1 MYATLRPIFSL
12 LLGLFFLIVG
22 HGLQLT
28 LIPLRAE
35 AEGWSAFEIGAIG
48 SAYYVGFLG
57 GCIGTPY
64 LILRAGHIRAFMAL
78 ASALAAAMVAHPLWV
93 AFPAWLVLRLII
105 GASLAGLYMI
115 IESWLNDRASNENRG
130 LIMSIYIMVNYA
142 ALALGQ
148 FLVTQ
153 ASPSTFTLFAV
164 ATIAMAVASIPL
176 ALTRQQ
182 QPAPVAL
189 VRFRPQFVYQAAPVG
204 LIGVFGSGLANG
216 AYWSLGAVAAVGHGM
231 STANAALFLTIAT
244 VAGTF
249 AQWPVGRF
257 SDRMDRRYVLVAL
270 LGIAVVFGLVLALLP
285 LPSAGWFLVA
295 IPYGFAVAPIYS
307 IAAAHAYDRVPK
319 GTMVET
325 AASLF
330 IASATGSIVGPLI
343 ASAMMQHLG
352 GSVLF
357 LYTAAIY
364 AALGSYVLFRLRRR
378 PPEQETMPKTDFQ
391 RGATVPGGSTIA
403 PEPLDPNDPNVAT
416 PPASVEPRREDAA

>member
-28 LIPLRAE
+28 LVPLRAE
-35 AEGWSAFEIGAIG
+35 AEGWSAFQIGAIG
-48 SAYYVGFLG
+48 SAYYVGFLA

-78 ASALAAAMVAHPLWV
+78 ASAIAAAMVAHPLWV
-93 AFPAWLVLRLII
+93 AFGPWLVLRLII

-115 IESWLNDRASNENRG
+115 IESWLNERASNQNRG
-130 LIMSIYIMVNYA
+130 LIMSIYIMVNYG

-148 FLVTQ
+148 FLVTR
-153 ASPSTFTLFAV
+153 ASPTSFTLFAV
-164 ATIAMAVASIPL
+164 ATVAMAIASIPL

-189 VRFRPQFVYQAAPVG
+189 VRFRPQAVYRAAPVG

-216 AYWSLGAVAAVGHGM
+216 AYWSLGAVAAVAHGM
-231 STANAALFLTIAT
+231 STADAALFLTIAT
-244 VAGTF
+244 LAGTF
-249 AQWPVGRF
+249 AQWPVGRL
-257 SDRMDRRYVLVAL
+257 SDRMDRRYVLVVL
-270 LGIAVVFGLVLALLP
+270 LGGAAVFGLVLALVP
-285 LPSAGWFLVA
+285 LTSLGWYIVA
-295 IPYGFAVAPIYS
+295 VPYGFAIAPIYS
-307 IAAAHAYDRVPK
+307 ISAAHAYDRVPK

-330 IASATGSIVGPLI
+330 IASAVGSIVGPLV
-343 ASAMMQHLG
+343 ASTMMQHLG
-352 GSVLF
+352 GATLF
-357 LYTAAIY
+357 LYTAVIY
-364 AALGSYVLFRLRRR
+364 AVLGAYVVLRLRQR
-378 PPEQETMPKTDFQ
+378 PPAQAPVPKTDFE
-391 RGATVPGGSTIA
+391 RSATVPGGGTIA

-416 PPASVEPRREDAA
+416 PSASIDTGREDAA

>member
-1 MYATLRPIFSL
+1 MYTTLRPIFSL

-28 LIPLRAE
+28 LVPLRAE
-35 AEGWSAFEIGAIG
+35 AEGWSSFQIGAIG
-48 SAYYVGFLG
+48 SAYYVGFLI
-57 GCIGTPY
+57 GCIATPY

-78 ASALAAAMVAHPLWV
+78 AAGLAAAMVAHPLWV
-93 AFPAWLVLRLII
+93 AFGPWLVLRLII

-115 IESWLNDRASNENRG
+115 IESWLNDRASNQNRG

-153 ASPSTFTLFAV
+153 ASPMTFTLFAV
-164 ATIAMAVASIPL
+164 ATFAMAIASIPL

-189 VRFRPQFVYQAAPVG
+189 VRFRPQAVYRAAPVG
-204 LIGVFGSGLANG
+204 LVGVFGSGLANG

-231 STANAALFLTIAT
+231 SSSQAAVFLTIAT
-244 VAGTF
+244 LAGTF
-249 AQWPVGRF
+249 AQWPVGRA
-257 SDRMDRRYVLVAL
+257 SDRMDRRFVLAVL
-270 LGIAVVFGLVLALLP
+270 LGMATFFALILAFVPLTTLGWYIIAV
-285 LPSAGWFLVA
+285 
-295 IPYGFAVAPIYS
+295 PYGFAIAPIYS
-307 IAAAHAYDRVPK
+307 IAAAHAYDRVAK

-330 IASATGSIVGPLI
+330 LASALGSIVGPLV
-343 ASAMMQHLG
+343 ASTMMGHFG
-352 GSVLF
+352 GAALF
-357 LYTAAIY
+357 QYTAVIY
-364 AALGSYVLFRLRRR
+364 VVLGAYVFVRLRQR
-378 PPEQETMPKTDFQ
+378 PPEQPEMKTEIR
-391 RGATVPGGSTIA
+391 RGAAVPGGSTIG

-416 PPASVEPRREDAA
+416 PSASVEPGAEGKAA